1 MQPKIYIHLF
11 FIVTLII
18 SFQPSAL
25 SQQKSAKRKAQSAKQ
40 FSLEELEHRTFNW
53 FWDLVDKNYQVP
65 DRHPTRQFSSIAATG
80 FGLTTYCIG
89 VERHYVT
96 RNQAAERVLK
106 TLQFL
111 LNAPQGAAQSGVTGF
126 HGFYYHFLDHENG
139 TRYKDVEL
147 STIDTGLLM
156 AGVLSV
162 MSYFDSTDA
171 TEIAIREVAEKLYR
185 RVEWDWFQNDNKNLS
200 MGYHPEKGFIKAEWI
215 GYNEAMVLLIIAIG
229 SPTHPIDASAWQRW
243 CAPYKWETFYG
254 QEHVNFD
261 PLFGH
266 QYSQMY
272 IDFKGIQDSFMR
284 AKGIDYFENSRRATL
299 ANRAYCI
306 ANPQKYKNYGVNE
319 WGLTACDGPGDA
331 LKNEEV
337 KELKNGKDASYSIAR
352 KFMGYSARGAASTNI
367 VDDGTIA
374 PTAVG
379 GSLPFAPEV
388 CLPALQN
395 IWDKYYGT
403 LITEYGFKDAY
414 NATFSLQQSA
424 VSQQPSSISAQSSK
438 LKAQSSDFWIDKDYL
453 GIDQGPIIIQIE
465 NYRSQFVWKLMR
477 KNPYIVSGL
486 KKAGFKNGWIDNKG

>member
-1 MQPKIYIHLF
+1 MQPKIYILLF
-11 FIVTLII
+11 FIVALTGCSKPITSLSAQTLHAT
-18 SFQPSAL
+18 SL
-25 SQQKSAKRKAQSAKQ
+25 QKK

-80 FGLTTYCIG
+80 FGLTAYCIG

-96 RNQAAERVLK
+96 RIQAAERVLK

-162 MSYFDSTDA
+162 MSYFDSNDA

-185 RVEWDWFQNDNKNLS
+185 RVEWDWFQNPNKNLS
-200 MGYHPEKGFIKAEWI
+200 MGYHPENGFIKAEWI
-215 GYNEAMVLLIIAIG
+215 GYNEAMVLLIMAIG

-243 CAPYKWETFYG
+243 CKPYKWDTFYG

-284 AKGIDYFENSRRATL
+284 AKGIDYFDNSRRATL

-306 ANPQKYKNYGVNE
+306 ANPQKYKNYSANE
-319 WGLTACDGPGDA
+319 WGLTACDGPGDE
-331 LKNEEV
+331 LRNEEV
-337 KELKNGKDASYSIAR
+337 KKLRNGKDTTFIFSR

-388 CLPALQN
+388 CLPALEN
-395 IWDKYYGT
+395 MWNKYYGT
-403 LITEYGFKDAY
+403 LVTEYGFKDAY
-414 NATFSLQQSA
+414 NVTYNFEPLTMSNE
-424 VSQQPSSISAQSSK
+424 PSRNSAQSSK
-438 LKAQSSDFWIDKDYL
+438 LKAQSSNGWVDKDYL

-477 KNPYIVSGL
+477 KNPYIVAGL
-486 KKAGFKNGWIDNKG
+486 KKAGFKNGWIDNR